1 METNSLE
8 IKPSQAGDVVVTVG
22 PFFLSSFVD
31 FFHDKCKWTL
41 YSWLSVLMC
50 LQVLWQYNLV
60 QTLQDKDI
68 QVTVTKQT
76 ISEEIY
82 DVRSCVR

>member
-1 METNSLE
+1 M
-8 IKPSQAGDVVVTVG
+8 
-22 PFFLSSFVD
+22 
-31 FFHDKCKWTL
+31 
-41 YSWLSVLMC
+41 YSCLSVLMC

-60 QTLQDKDI
+60 QPLQDKDI